1 MKETIQELFRSYRS
15 VEAFW
20 AAAENVMTDSYSQ
33 TMFLRIANQKNHIV
47 QLYEDIDKIRKLAD
61 KGNPYMQFA
70 FARLHDTICLEEN
83 SAELSYEY
91 YNLALEGGIA
101 DARMHLAF
109 MFRDGDL
116 GEVDSRLFI
125 SYANKALEEGSQ
137 RAAQFRLH
145 QMIYGSD
152 YYTGDP
158 GKALIHLNDYLS
170 ITDDPDP
177 YYYRLKA
184 SAEEKLEMKEEAA
197 RDYEKALNNG
207 DGESF
212 FLLACLTCCNEQ
224 GTVTDGEKFTE
235 IMGRGQDAGVA
246 SAYLETACLLN
257 EEVFEELDEDYRAET
272 RELMED
278 QLRLSTM
285 LGGADAA
292 FLMGSFYEEGQYGF
306 EQDYDQAWGWY
317 AKGALLR
324 SEGCYEALSRMVL
337 EDETAPEMYDEE
349 FGYECAYRG
358 YILGAD
364 TLERVIRGYR
374 SGHLTS
380 HAAVIEEFYLPLY
393 EEQFGDVDYDEPEIE
408 EDFAFGYDDPD
419 IVVPEYQDNK
429 RQKADTKKLMEV
441 CEKSLEQAEKATE
454 KQNYPWKVASFARE
468 YADAADVLKDYEHLL
483 NSLYSMNSRMLNLI
497 FDHPRL
503 KLRLCRIQLD
513 VLRYLEAISGH
524 EMGLTEDMAN
534 EVDGLSSCIALAD
547 QGRLDE
553 VPQTGHLKRDP
564 VEWTKRW
571 EEVIDEADRIA
582 YTKLKG
588 TPRGMGWC
596 FSFWSER
603 AAALRTFGIEWR
615 NPHIMNPRVLFD

>member
-15 VEAFW
+15 AEAFW
-20 AAAENVMTDSYSQ
+20 AASKNVMTDSYSQ

-70 FARLHDTICLEEN
+70 FARLHDTLCTEEN
-83 SAELSYEY
+83 SSELCYKY

-101 DARMHLAF
+101 DAGMHLAF

-116 GEVDSRLFI
+116 GEVDSRRFI
-125 SYANKALEEGSQ
+125 SYANKALEAGSQ
-137 RAAQFRLH
+137 RAAQFQLH

-152 YYTGDP
+152 YFTGDP

-184 SAEEKLEMKEEAA
+184 SAEEKLGMKEEAA

-224 GTVTDGEKFTE
+224 GTVIDGEKFTE
-235 IMGRGQDAGVA
+235 IMGRGQDAGAA
-246 SAYLETACLLN
+246 SAYLETAFILN
-257 EEVFEELDEDYRAET
+257 EELFEKLDAKNQAEV

-317 AKGALLR
+317 SRGALLR
-324 SEGCYEALSRMVL
+324 SEHCYEALSRMVL

-441 CEKSLEQAEKATE
+441 CKKSLEQAEKASD

-468 YADAADVLKDYEHLL
+468 YADAADVLKGYEHLL

-553 VPQTGHLKRDP
+553 IPQTGHLKRDP
-564 VEWTKRW
+564 VEWTERW

>member
-1 MKETIQELFRSYRS
+1 MKETIRELFCSYRS
-15 VEAFW
+15 AEAFW

-33 TMFLRIANQKNHIV
+33 AMFLRIANNKNHIA
-47 QLYEDIDKIRKLAD
+47 QLYEDIDKIKTLAD

-70 FARLHDTICLEEN
+70 FARLHDTLCTEEN
-83 SAELSYEY
+83 SSELCYKY
-91 YNLALEGGIA
+91 YNLALKGGIA
-101 DARMHLAF
+101 DAGMHLAF
-109 MFRDGDL
+109 MFRDADL
-116 GEVDSRLFI
+116 GEVNVRLFLK
-125 SYANKALEEGSQ
+125 YFNEALEAGSQ
-137 RAAQFRLH
+137 RAAQFQLH
-145 QMIYGSD
+145 QMIHGSD
-152 YYTGDP
+152 YFTADP
-158 GKALIHLNDYLS
+158 GKALIRLNDYLG

-184 SAEEKLEMKEEAA
+184 SAEEKLGMKEEAA
-197 RDYEKALNNG
+197 RDYEKAAQNG
-207 DGESF
+207 DSESY
-212 FLLACLTCCNEQ
+212 FLLACLTCCDEE
-224 GTVTDGEKFTE
+224 GTMTYGEKFSE
-235 IMGRGQDAGVA
+235 IMALGQEAGAA
-246 SAYLETACLLN
+246 SAYLETAFIMNDELYEKLDGKFQA
-257 EEVFEELDEDYRAET
+257 EV
-272 RELMED
+272 RELLED
-278 QLRLSTM
+278 QLRLSTL

-292 FLMGSFYEEGQYGF
+292 YFLGSYYEEGQYGF

-393 EEQFGDVDYDEPEIE
+393 EEQFGDGDYDEPEIE

-454 KQNYPWKVASFARE
+454 EQNYPWKVASFARE
-468 YADAADVLKDYEHLL
+468 YADAADVLKGYEHLL
-483 NSLYSMNSRMLNLI
+483 NSLYSMNSRMLDLI

-534 EVDGLSSCIALAD
+534 EVDGLSSCISLAD

-553 VPQTGHLKRDP
+553 IPQTGHLKRDP
-564 VEWTKRW
+564 VEWTERW

>member
-317 AKGALLR
+317 SRGALLR
-324 SEGCYEALSRMVL
+324 SEDCYEALSRMVL

-364 TLERVIRGYR
+364 TLEQVIRGYR

-393 EEQFGDVDYDEPEIE
+393 EELFGDGDYDEPEIE

-454 KQNYPWKVASFARE
+454 EQNCPWKVASFARE
-468 YADAADVLKDYEHLL
+468 YADAADVLKGYEHLL
-483 NSLYSMNSRMLNLI
+483 NSLYSMNSRMLDLI

-553 VPQTGHLKRDP
+553 IPQTGHLKRDP
-564 VEWTKRW
+564 VEWTERW

>member
-317 AKGALLR
+317 SRGALLR
-324 SEGCYEALSRMVL
+324 SEDCYEALSRMVL

-364 TLERVIRGYR
+364 TLEQVIRGYR

-393 EEQFGDVDYDEPEIE
+393 EELFGDGDYDEREIE
-408 EDFAFGYDDPD
+408 DDFAFGYDDPD

-454 KQNYPWKVASFARE
+454 EQNCPWKVASFARE

-534 EVDGLSSCIALAD
+534 EVDGLSSCISLAD

-553 VPQTGHLKRDP
+553 IPQTGHLKRDP

>member
-1 MKETIQELFRSYRS
+1 MKETIRELFCSYRS
-15 VEAFW
+15 AEAFW

-33 TMFLRIANQKNHIV
+33 AMFLRIANQKNHIA
-47 QLYEDIDKIRKLAD
+47 QLYEDIDKIKTLAD

-70 FARLHDTICLEEN
+70 FARLHDTLCTEEN
-83 SAELSYEY
+83 SSELCYKY
-91 YNLALEGGIA
+91 YNLALKGGIA
-101 DARMHLAF
+101 DAGMHLAF
-109 MFRDGDL
+109 MFRDADL
-116 GEVDSRLFI
+116 GEVDVRLFLK
-125 SYANKALEEGSQ
+125 YFNEALEAGSQ
-137 RAAQFRLH
+137 RAAQFQLH
-145 QMIYGSD
+145 QMIHGSD
-152 YYTGDP
+152 YFTADP
-158 GKALIHLNDYLS
+158 GKALIRLNDYLG

-184 SAEEKLEMKEEAA
+184 SAEEKLGMKEEAA
-197 RDYEKALNNG
+197 RDYEKAAQNG
-207 DGESF
+207 DSESY
-212 FLLACLTCCNEQ
+212 FLLACLTCCDEE
-224 GTVTDGEKFTE
+224 GTMTYGEKFSE
-235 IMGRGQDAGVA
+235 IMALGQEAGAA
-246 SAYLETACLLN
+246 SAYLETAFIMNDELYEKLDGKFQA
-257 EEVFEELDEDYRAET
+257 EV
-272 RELMED
+272 RELLED
-278 QLRLSTM
+278 QLRLSTL

-292 FLMGSFYEEGQYGF
+292 YFLGSYYEEGQYGF

-553 VPQTGHLKRDP
+553 IPQTGHLKRDP
-564 VEWTKRW
+564 VEWTERW

-603 AAALRTFGIEWR
+603 AAALRTFGIEWS

>member
-306 EQDYDQAWGWY
+306 G
-317 AKGALLR
+317 
-324 SEGCYEALSRMVL
+324 S
-337 EDETAPEMYDEE
+337 
-349 FGYECAYRG
+349 
-358 YILGAD
+358 
-364 TLERVIRGYR
+364 
-374 SGHLTS
+374 
-380 HAAVIEEFYLPLY
+380 
-393 EEQFGDVDYDEPEIE
+393 
-408 EDFAFGYDDPD
+408 
-419 IVVPEYQDNK
+419 
-429 RQKADTKKLMEV
+429 
-441 CEKSLEQAEKATE
+441 
-454 KQNYPWKVASFARE
+454 
-468 YADAADVLKDYEHLL
+468 
-483 NSLYSMNSRMLNLI
+483 
-497 FDHPRL
+497 
-503 KLRLCRIQLD
+503 
-513 VLRYLEAISGH
+513 AI
-524 EMGLTEDMAN
+524 
-534 EVDGLSSCIALAD
+534 
-547 QGRLDE
+547 
-553 VPQTGHLKRDP
+553 
-564 VEWTKRW
+564 
-571 EEVIDEADRIA
+571 
-582 YTKLKG
+582 
-588 TPRGMGWC
+588 
-596 FSFWSER
+596 
-603 AAALRTFGIEWR
+603 
-615 NPHIMNPRVLFD
+615 

>member
-393 EEQFGDVDYDEPEIE
+393 EEQFGDVDYDEREIE
-408 EDFAFGYDDPD
+408 DDFAFGYDDPD

-534 EVDGLSSCIALAD
+534 EVDGLSSCISLAD

-553 VPQTGHLKRDP
+553 IPQTGHLKRDP

-571 EEVIDEADRIA
+571 EEVIDEADRFA

>member
-1 MKETIQELFRSYRS
+1 MKETIRELFCSYRS
-15 VEAFW
+15 AEAFW

-33 TMFLRIANQKNHIV
+33 AMFLRIANNKNHIA
-47 QLYEDIDKIRKLAD
+47 QLYEDIDKIKTLAD

-70 FARLHDTICLEEN
+70 FARLHDTLCTEEN
-83 SAELSYEY
+83 SSELCYKY
-91 YNLALEGGIA
+91 YNLALKGGIA
-101 DARMHLAF
+101 DAGMHLAF
-109 MFRDGDL
+109 MFRDADL
-116 GEVDSRLFI
+116 GEVNVRLFLK
-125 SYANKALEEGSQ
+125 YFNEALEAGSQ
-137 RAAQFRLH
+137 RAAQFQLH

-152 YYTGDP
+152 YFTGDP

-317 AKGALLR
+317 SRGALLR
-324 SEGCYEALSRMVL
+324 SEDCYEALSRMVL

-364 TLERVIRGYR
+364 TLEQVIRGYR

-393 EEQFGDVDYDEPEIE
+393 EELFGDGDYDEREIE
-408 EDFAFGYDDPD
+408 DDFAFGYDDPD

-454 KQNYPWKVASFARE
+454 EQNYPWKVASFARE
-468 YADAADVLKDYEHLL
+468 YADAADVLKGYEHLL
-483 NSLYSMNSRMLNLI
+483 NDLYSMNSRMLDLI

-534 EVDGLSSCIALAD
+534 EVDGLSSCISLAD

-553 VPQTGHLKRDP
+553 IPQTGHLKRDP
-564 VEWTKRW
+564 VEWTERW

>member
-317 AKGALLR
+317 SRGALLR
-324 SEGCYEALSRMVL
+324 SEDCYEALSRMVL

-364 TLERVIRGYR
+364 TLEQDIRGYR

-393 EEQFGDVDYDEPEIE
+393 EELFGDGDYDEREIE
-408 EDFAFGYDDPD
+408 DDFAFGYDDPD

-454 KQNYPWKVASFARE
+454 EQNCPWKVASFARE
-468 YADAADVLKDYEHLL
+468 YADAADVLKGYEHLL
-483 NSLYSMNSRMLNLI
+483 NSLYSMNSRMLDLI

-553 VPQTGHLKRDP
+553 IPQTGHLKRDP
-564 VEWTKRW
+564 VEWTERW

>member
-317 AKGALLR
+317 SRGALLR
-324 SEGCYEALSRMVL
+324 SEDCYEALSRMVL

-364 TLERVIRGYR
+364 TLEQVIRGYR

-393 EEQFGDVDYDEPEIE
+393 EELFGDGDYDEREIE
-408 EDFAFGYDDPD
+408 DDFAFGYDDPD

-454 KQNYPWKVASFARE
+454 EQNCPWKVASFARE
-468 YADAADVLKDYEHLL
+468 YADAADVLKGYEHLL
-483 NSLYSMNSRMLNLI
+483 NSLYSMNSRMLDLI

-553 VPQTGHLKRDP
+553 IPQTGHLKRDP
-564 VEWTKRW
+564 VEWTERW

>member
-246 SAYLETACLLN
+246 SAYLETAYLLN

-429 RQKADTKKLMEV
+429 RKKADTKKLMEV

>member
-152 YYTGDP
+152 YFTADP
-158 GKALIHLNDYLS
+158 GKALIRLNDYLG

-317 AKGALLR
+317 SRGALLR
-324 SEGCYEALSRMVL
+324 SEDCYEALSRMVL

-364 TLERVIRGYR
+364 TLEQVIRGYR

-393 EEQFGDVDYDEPEIE
+393 EELFGDGDYDEREIE
-408 EDFAFGYDDPD
+408 DDFAFGYDDPD

-454 KQNYPWKVASFARE
+454 EQNCPWKVASFARE
-468 YADAADVLKDYEHLL
+468 YADAADVLKGYEHLL
-483 NSLYSMNSRMLNLI
+483 NSLYSMNSRMLDLI

-553 VPQTGHLKRDP
+553 IPQTGHLKRDP
-564 VEWTKRW
+564 VEWTERW

>member
-152 YYTGDP
+152 YFTGDP

-317 AKGALLR
+317 SRGALLR
-324 SEGCYEALSRMVL
+324 SEDCYEALSRMVL

-364 TLERVIRGYR
+364 TLEQVIRGYR

-393 EEQFGDVDYDEPEIE
+393 EELFGDGDYDEREIE
-408 EDFAFGYDDPD
+408 DDFAFGYDDPD

-454 KQNYPWKVASFARE
+454 EQNCPWKVASFARE
-468 YADAADVLKDYEHLL
+468 YADAADVLKGYEHLL
-483 NSLYSMNSRMLNLI
+483 NSLYSMNSRMLDLI

-553 VPQTGHLKRDP
+553 IPQTGHLKRDP
-564 VEWTKRW
+564 VEWTERW

>member
-1 MKETIQELFRSYRS
+1 MKETIRELFCSYRS
-15 VEAFW
+15 AEAFW

-184 SAEEKLEMKEEAA
+184 SAEEKLGMKEEAA

-224 GTVTDGEKFTE
+224 GTVIDGEKFTE

-246 SAYLETACLLN
+246 SAFLETACLLN

-317 AKGALLR
+317 SRGALLR
-324 SEGCYEALSRMVL
+324 SEHCYEALSRMVL

-393 EEQFGDVDYDEPEIE
+393 EELFGDGDYDEREIE
-408 EDFAFGYDDPD
+408 DDFAFGYDDPD

-441 CEKSLEQAEKATE
+441 CEKSLEQAEKASE
-454 KQNYPWKVASFARE
+454 EQNYPWKVASFARE
-468 YADAADVLKDYEHLL
+468 YADAADVLKGYEHLL
-483 NSLYSMNSRMLNLI
+483 NSLYSMNSRMLDLI

-524 EMGLTEDMAN
+524 EMGLTEDMAK

-553 VPQTGHLKRDP
+553 IPQTGHLKRDP
-564 VEWTKRW
+564 VEWTERW

-596 FSFWSER
+596 YSFWSER